1 MDFNFSEQDL
11 AFRQEVRDFMQH
23 SLPEDLREIAEH
35 GQHFRKEHFVRW
47 QKILFERGWAAPS
60 WPVEHG
66 GPGWTPT
73 QKYIFQEELGLSAA
87 PMPPPFG
94 TGMIGPV
101 LIAFGND
108 AQKTEYLPRILNG
121 DDWWCQG
128 YSEPDSG
135 SDLASLRTIAVPDDD
150 HYVVNGQKIWTSY
163 AQYADRMFCL
173 VRTDDSV
180 KPQAGISFLLIKM
193 DTPGITLRPIIS
205 QDNDHTLNEVFFE
218 DVRVPIE
225 NLVGEAGQGWTYAK
239 FLLGHERSSIGD
251 IAGSKRSLTR
261 LKKIAAAEI
270 SGGQPL
276 SEDSAFSRKLI
287 DLDVRLMI
295 LEVTQF
301 RLLADEEAGND
312 IGPAASILK
321 IKGSELSQLIS
332 ETAVEAI
339 GYYGMPYVH
348 EAVQPGGNEHA
359 VGPNYTTGILP
370 DYLFLRALS
379 ILGGTNEI
387 QRNILAKTALRF

>member
-1 MDFNFSEQDL
+1 MDFNFSDLDL
-11 AFRQEVRDFMQH
+11 AFRQEVRDFMQQ
-23 SLPEDLREIAEH
+23 SLPDELREIAEH
-35 GQHFRKEHFVRW
+35 GQHFRNEHYVRW
-47 QKILFERGWAAPS
+47 QKILFEQGWAAPG

-73 QKYIFQEELGLSAA
+73 QKYIFQEELGLSGA
-87 PMPPPFG
+87 PMPPAFG
-94 TGMIGPV
+94 IGMIGPV

-108 AQKTEYLPRILNG
+108 QQKAEYLPCILNG

-128 YSEPDSG
+128 YSEPGSG
-135 SDLASLRTIAVPDDD
+135 SDLASLRTKAVLDGD

-163 AQYADRMFCL
+163 AQYANRMFCL
-173 VRTDDSV
+173 VRTDDTV
-180 KPQAGISFLLIKM
+180 KPQAGISFLLIDM
-193 DTPGITLRPIIS
+193 DTPGMTVRPIIS

-218 DVRVPIE
+218 DVRVPAE

-239 FLLGHERSSIGD
+239 FLLGHERAFIGD
-251 IAGSKRSLTR
+251 IAGSKRRLAR
-261 LKKIAAAEI
+261 LKKIAAAEL
-270 SGGQPL
+270 SNGRPL
-276 SEDSAFSRKLI
+276 NEDPAFRRKLA
-287 DLDVRLMI
+287 DLEVKLMI

-301 RLLADEEAGND
+301 RLLADEEAGKD

-339 GYYGMPYVH
+339 GNYGMPYVH
-348 EAVQPGGNEHA
+348 DAVQPGGDEHA
-359 VGPNYTTGILP
+359 IGPNYATGILL